1 MADLLEGINP
11 LALDF
16 PEAEEPAPAE
26 DPRDVIDYCDY
37 LETAIENE
45 KRLIGSLAGQEGKE
59 GELAKHAA
67 RLKALKARLA
77 KAEEKAL
84 GGDEWPDVGGLRER
98 GDLVS
103 YDLDTCAECG
113 APIEDG
119 SCCESKDGRRLCK
132 ECAEKAGLKECGP
145 VDEDVCETDKV
156 INHTEDEEP
165 LEEAKGDDVKAKLK
179 AWLSKASS
187 DEPIAESKKEEFP
200 GSERLKKHLKKAS
213 NTEPI
218 VEGKE
223 DLTEGQGGLVDEK
236 GAPRED
242 LPKCV
247 REYIVAHPNATVKE
261 LADWYDAHCK
271 EESLKEAADG
281 DVVNKLAAWIEGG
294 MEI

>member
-16 PEAEEPAPAE
+16 PEAEDPTPAE
-26 DPRDVIDYCDY
+26 DPRDAVDYCDY

-59 GELAKHAA
+59 GELSKHAA

-77 KAEEKAL
+77 ETEKKAL
-84 GGDEWPDVGGLRER
+84 GGEDEWPDVGGLRER

-113 APIEDG
+113 APIEDDV
-119 SCCESKDGRRLCK
+119 CESKDGKRLCK

-145 VDEDVCETDKV
+145 VDEDVCETDEAV
-156 INHTEDEEP
+156 NHTEDEEP
-165 LEEAKGDDVKAKLK
+165 LDESKLEEGKGDVEAKLK

-213 NTEPI
+213 KTEPI
-218 VEGKE
+218 VEEKEGLAEGK
-223 DLTEGQGGLVDEK
+223 GGLVDEK

-247 REYIVAHPNATVKE
+247 REYIAAHPNATVKE
-261 LADWYDAHCK
+261 LADWYDAHCG
-271 EESLKEAADG
+271 EEA
-281 DVVNKLAAWIEGG
+281 
-294 MEI
+294 

>member
-16 PEAEEPAPAE
+16 PEAEDPTPAE
-26 DPRDVIDYCDY
+26 DPRDAVDYCDY

-59 GELAKHAA
+59 GELSKHAA

-77 KAEEKAL
+77 EAEKKAL
-84 GGDEWPDVGGLRER
+84 GGEDEWPDVGGLRER

-103 YDLDTCAECG
+103 YDLDACAECG
-113 APIEDG
+113 APIDDE
-119 SCCESKDGRRLCK
+119 CEPEEGERLCK
-132 ECAEKAGLKECGP
+132 ECAAKAEATEQGP
-145 VDEDVCETDKV
+145 IDEEACEADKD
-156 INHTEDEEP
+156 IDDAEGEEP
-165 LEEAKGDDVKAKLK
+165 LEEGKGEDVKAKLK

-187 DEPIAESKKEEFP
+187 DEPIVESKKEEFP

-213 NTEPI
+213 KTEPI
-218 VEGKE
+218 AEGKE

-247 REYIVAHPNATVKE
+247 REYIAAHPNATVKE
-261 LADWYDAHCK
+261 LADWYDAHCG
-271 EESLKEAADG
+271 EEA
-281 DVVNKLAAWIEGG
+281 
-294 MEI
+294 

>member
-16 PEAEEPAPAE
+16 PEAEEPTPAE
-26 DPRDVIDYCDY
+26 DPNDAADYCDY
-37 LETAIENE
+37 LVTAIENE
-45 KRLIGSLAGQEGKE
+45 KHLIGSLAGQEGKE
-59 GELAKHAA
+59 EELAKHAA

-77 KAEEKAL
+77 KAETKVIA
-84 GGDEWPDVGGLRER
+84 GDEWPDVGGLRER

-113 APIEDG
+113 APIEDDV
-119 SCCESKDGRRLCK
+119 CESKDGRRLCK

-145 VDEDVCETDKV
+145 VDEEVCEVNKG

-213 NTEPI
+213 KTEPI
-218 VEGKE
+218 V
-223 DLTEGQGGLVDEK
+223 EGQGGLVDEK

-247 REYIVAHPNATVKE
+247 REYIAAHPNATVKE
-261 LADWYDAHCK
+261 LADWYDAHC
-271 EESLKEAADG
+271 EEEA
-281 DVVNKLAAWIEGG
+281 
-294 MEI
+294 